1 MTEHEYRIGQQVIA
15 IDHCEDG
22 DDIFK
27 RGDVGVVLETT
38 DRDVRI
44 DWLRTDIQWW
54 TYLNEFEPL
63 NTTIGNTQLTEG
75 AKI

>member
-1 MTEHEYRIGQQVIA
+1 MKYRIDQQVIA
-15 IDHCEDG
+15 IEDCSDG

-27 RGDVGVVLETT
+27 AGDVGVVIETT

-54 TYLNEFEPL
+54 TYLDEFELL